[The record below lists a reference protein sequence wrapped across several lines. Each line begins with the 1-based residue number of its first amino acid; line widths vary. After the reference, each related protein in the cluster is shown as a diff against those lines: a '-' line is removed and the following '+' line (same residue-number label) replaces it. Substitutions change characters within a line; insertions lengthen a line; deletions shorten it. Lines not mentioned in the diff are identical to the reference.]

1 MKQRRILHVE
11 DDDSTLL
18 LIRGALGELAELV
31 QTTSVKNARELL
43 ANEKFDLVILD
54 FTLPDGSG
62 QMLLKELGSVIEPP
76 DVIVLSGHELT
87 KNIPGVNRVL
97 TKGRYQMKDLIQY
110 VSTLLE
116 NK

>member
-18 LIRGALGELAELV
+18 LIRGALGNLAELV
-31 QTTSVKNARELL
+31 QTTSIQKASELL
-43 ANEKFDLVILD
+43 KTQEFDLVILD

-62 QMLLKELGSVIEPP
+62 QSLLKDLRSRIEPP
-76 DVIVLSGHELT
+76 EIIVLSGHELT
-87 KNIPGVNRVL
+87 KNIPDVNRVL

-110 VSTLLE
+110 VSDVLAD
-116 NK
+116 K